1 MEEEEGREKRGL
13 REKTCQVTLRRGSG
27 NLSCCISK
35 WMIMTPQGGGEKG
48 RFDEINRS
56 DVVDVFACVRSPTQP
71 KVDAHACRGLVLHAS
86 SDACMRVRL
95 SEIKQRVRSYYIRL
109 KCIHNM
115 KLTSM
120 RLCVNVSC
128 VHR

>member
-1 MEEEEGREKRGL
+1 MEEEEGREKRGF

-56 DVVDVFACVRSPTQP
+56 DVANVFACVRSPTQP
-71 KVDAHACRGLVLHAS
+71 KVDARVLWGSSTRIKRCVHACASEDTLAKLSNAFAHTIHAS
-86 SDACMRVRL
+86 SV
-95 SEIKQRVRSYYIRL
+95 Y
-109 KCIHNM
+109 
-115 KLTSM
+115 TT
-120 RLCVNVSC
+120 
-128 VHR
+128 